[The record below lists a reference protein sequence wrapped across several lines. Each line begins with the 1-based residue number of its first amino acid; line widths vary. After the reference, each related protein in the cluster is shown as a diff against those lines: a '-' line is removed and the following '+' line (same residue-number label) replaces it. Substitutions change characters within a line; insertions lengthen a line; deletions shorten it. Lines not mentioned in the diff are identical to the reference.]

1 MRVTFKQA
9 FDAGVDLHVNFAY
22 INPNTWWYAI
32 NVELEHG
39 TVHKDTNIT
48 NDNLIK
54 TGKIVLAHLHEIPD
68 YYKRLRVMESLG
80 DKYWSKKKKPS
91 IYSP

>member
-1 MRVTFKQA
+1 MRATFQQA
-9 FDAGVDLHVNFAY
+9 FNAGVDLKINFSH

-32 NVELEHG
+32 NSELEHG

-54 TGKIVLAHLHEIPD
+54 TGKIVIAHLREMPD
-68 YYKRLRVMESLG
+68 YYKRLRVMESIG
-80 DKYWSKKKKPS
+80 EKYWNNKTKPR